1 MLGHGDTEI
10 NGRRSLL
17 THIGETDTHNP
28 KYNVLST
35 IKAYVQSATGAHRR
49 NSLILLRGRGL
60 ELLQKKVIL
69 CWILRVE

>member
-10 NGRRSLL
+10 NGTRSLL

-35 IKAYVQSATGAHRR
+35 IKAYF
-49 NSLILLRGRGL
+49 
-60 ELLQKKVIL
+60 KVLWEHIGG
-69 CWILRVE
+69 IH